1 MFKHLKSGHI
11 VKLTSTKPRP
21 KSSPPGKR
29 ATTSKLVSEAPPW
42 LDGAAVVGEASK
54 RTSSPGRGA
63 GWERIF
69 EIWRVCDWTSLENR
83 AQESVR

>member
-1 MFKHLKSGHI
+1 MFKHLKSGHM

-29 ATTSKLVSEAPPW
+29 ATTSKLVSEAPAWVDEP
-42 LDGAAVVGEASK
+42 AVVDEASK

-63 GWERIF
+63 GCERIL
-69 EIWRVCDWTSLENR
+69 EIWSVWDWTSLENR
-83 AQESVR
+83 AHESVR